1 MLTKR
6 TVTKPKRS
14 KWFTVS
20 TIFVT
25 AVVFTISSFFISLA
39 IISRRAVNYYE
50 QKAQVIIFFDKEAPE
65 EKIFEVRDRINDENL
80 IESITYIS
88 QDEAL
93 EIYKED
99 FADNPDLISTI
110 TADALP
116 PSLEVKAQS
125 IDALIEVIDIVNK
138 EKSTNVYIDDILYF
152 KDVVDNMRTLSRI
165 INLGGVIIIGALIV
179 ITFFLIRVTIG
190 LNIKLHQ
197 DEIQIMHLVGGTEG
211 FIKTPFIIEGALYG
225 VLGGF
230 LASSL
235 ILIPWYVIVYYSQ
248 SADFWY
254 WISQIIRD
262 FNLDFLNS
270 FSPLFVLIHYLIHVG
285 IGALLGVVSSYS
297 AVNKYLKK
305 KI

>member
-6 TVTKPKRS
+6 KVSKPKRS

-25 AVVFTISSFFISLA
+25 AVVFIISSFFISLA
-39 IISRRAVNYYE
+39 IISKRAVNYYE

-65 EKIFEVRDRINDENL
+65 EEIFKVRDKIDDESL
-80 IESITYIS
+80 VESIDYIS
-88 QDEAL
+88 QQDAL

-99 FADNPDLISTI
+99 FADNPDLVSTI

-116 PSLEVKAQS
+116 PSLEVRAKS
-125 IDALIEVIDIVNK
+125 VDALIEIIDTINE
-138 EKSTNVYIDDILYF
+138 EKSTNVYIDDVMYF
-152 KDVVDNMRTLSRI
+152 KDVVDNLRTLSRI
-165 INLGGVIIIGALIV
+165 INIGGVILIGALIV

-197 DEIQIMHLVGGTEG
+197 EEIKIMHLVGGTEG

-225 VLGGF
+225 IIGGF
-230 LASSL
+230 LASTL
-235 ILIPWYVIVYYSQ
+235 ILVPWYIIAYYSR

-254 WISQIIRD
+254 WISQIINE
-262 FNLDFLNS
+262 FNLDFLNQVDL
-270 FSPLFVLIHYLIHVG
+270 LFILIHYLIHIG
-285 IGALLGVVSSYS
+285 IGAILGVVSSYS
-297 AVNKYLKK
+297 AVNKYLKDK
-305 KI
+305 

>member
-1 MLTKR
+1 MITKR
-6 TVTKPKRS
+6 TVTKPRRS
-14 KWFTVS
+14 KWFTIS

-39 IISRRAVNYYE
+39 IISRKAVNYYE

-65 EKIFEVRDRINDENL
+65 ERIFEVRDRINDENL
-80 IESITYIS
+80 IESINYIS

-197 DEIQIMHLVGGTEG
+197 EEIQIMHLVGGTEG

-248 SADFWY
+248 NADFWY

-262 FNLDFLNS
+262 FDLDFLNS
-270 FSPLFVLIHYLIHVG
+270 FDPLFVLTHYLIHVG
-285 IGALLGVVSSYS
+285 IGAILGIVSSYS